1 MNKAIVPFA
10 VRVNIQQAVEEQPI
24 VIKVALPARTLVT
37 PPLQPNT
44 MNKTTVK
51 RVMRA
56 DTLWLLMLEQFAKR
70 VLRDKRPQ
78 VPLQFV
84 QIVLQVH
91 FKNWR
96 KQ

>member
-1 MNKAIVPFA
+1 
-10 VRVNIQQAVEEQPI
+10 
-24 VIKVALPARTLVT
+24 
-37 PPLQPNT
+37 
-44 MNKTTVK
+44 MNKTIVK
-51 RVMRA
+51 RVMWA
-56 DTLWLLMLEQFAKR
+56 NTLWLLMLEQFAKR

-78 VPLQFV
+78 VPLQSV